1 MAGVRI
7 VDLTI
12 ALSGPWAIGLLADQ
26 GAEVVKVEPPGV
38 GDIGRWVG
46 VARGGVSA
54 MAQFAN
60 RGKRS
65 LCVNLRT
72 PEGRDVVRALA
83 RRADVFAQN
92 FRPGVIERLGLGY
105 EDLRRENPDLVYLS
119 PHEMLGR
126 RSASAGSGG

>member
-1 MAGVRI
+1 MSDADAHSGPLRGVRI

-26 GAEVVKVEPPGV
+26 GAQVIKVEPPGI

-60 RGKRS
+60 RGKRA

-72 PEGRDVVRALA
+72 EEGREIVRALA
-83 RRADVFAQN
+83 QRADVFAQN
-92 FRPGVIERLGLGY
+92 FRPGVIER
-105 EDLRRENPDLVYLS
+105 
-119 PHEMLGR
+119 
-126 RSASAGSGG
+126 